1 MKNVSSVQS
10 QSNNIER
17 NIKMIR
23 LTIDNRLVEV
33 AEGTT
38 ILKAAR
44 QAGIHIPTLCYF
56 ELAGMN
62 FENKP
67 GGCRVCVVEVV
78 KDFNGRP
85 RRNLAPACATE
96 CVDGMEV
103 LTHSQR
109 VINARRT
116 VVELILSDHPTDC
129 LTCPKSGQCELQTL
143 AQNLGIREIPY
154 KGEQSTYRVD
164 MSPSIIRDMDK
175 CIMCRRCENVC
186 NNIQSV
192 GALSAVNRGFQAVV
206 APAFEQDMIDS
217 PCVMCGQCVQVC
229 PVGALSEVDDTRKVM
244 MAINDPKKTVIVQT
258 APAVR
263 VAIGE
268 EFGME
273 PGTIVT
279 GQLAAVLRQIG
290 FNYVFDTDFAADLTI
305 MEEGTELLQRIDRF
319 TKGDKSVRLP
329 ILTSCCPGWVNF
341 FEHNFPDMLDVPST
355 AKSPQQMFGAIAKNY
370 WAEKMGI
377 KREDLVVV
385 SIMPCLA
392 KKYECKREEFS
403 VNGNPDVDYVLST
416 RELARL
422 IKQFNLDL
430 KEMPVADFDDPL
442 GESTGA
448 AVIFGATGG
457 VIEAAAR
464 TAYELFTGKKLE
476 KIDFTELRGL
486 EGIRDAWVDFNGTPI
501 HIGIAHGLKN
511 ARTLLERVREGK
523 EQFHAI
529 EVMACPGGCIGGAG
543 QPYHHGNSEII
554 KKRFEA
560 TYEEDRNKPIR
571 KSHENPSI
579 IKLYKEYL
587 GEPCGHK
594 SHELLHTHYFDKSDH
609 VVIGE

>member
-1 MKNVSSVQS
+1 M
-10 QSNNIER
+10 
-17 NIKMIR
+17 IK
-23 LTIDNRLVEV
+23 LTIDNKQVEV

-85 RRNLAPACATE
+85 RRNLAPACATD

-129 LTCPKSGQCELQTL
+129 LTCAKSGQCELQKL

-164 MSPSIIRDMDK
+164 MSPSIIRDVDK

-206 APAFEQDMIDS
+206 APAFEQDMVDS

-229 PVGALSEVDDTRKVM
+229 PVGALSEVDDTRNVM
-244 MAINDPKKTVIVQT
+244 MAINDPKKTVVVQT

-279 GQLAAVLRQIG
+279 GQLVSVLRQLG
-290 FNYVFDTDFAADLTI
+290 FDYVFDTDFAADLTI
-305 MEEGTELLQRIDRF
+305 MEEGTELLQRIDRY
-319 TKGDKSVRLP
+319 TKGDTSVRLP

-355 AKSPQQMFGAIAKNY
+355 AKSPQQMFGAIAKSY

-377 KREDLVVV
+377 NREDLVVV

-392 KKYECKREEFS
+392 KKYECKRDEFK
-403 VNGNPDVDYVLST
+403 VDGNPDVDYVLST

-430 KEMPVADFDDPL
+430 KEVEPQDYDDPL

-448 AVIFGATGG
+448 AVIFGVTGG
-457 VIEAAAR
+457 VIEAATR
-464 TAYELFTGKKLE
+464 TAYEVFTGKKLE

-543 QPYHHGNSEII
+543 QPYHHGNSAII
-554 KKRFEA
+554 KKRFDA

-579 IKLYKEYL
+579 IKLYQEFL

-609 VVIGE
+609 VEIGE